1 MLNNKQRRELLTR
14 ANEAEFPGSILD
26 VFRGAEQG
34 RDLINEFK
42 MSQGDQMA
50 VASTPEEQNR
60 GLRPFHNAGRTDM
73 SMTFT
78 DVPPNTPFNT
88 VGMKKPI
95 DIKTYDRQ
103 GHLVKSYDAVPPGMT
118 GLSSG
123 PNSAYAV
130 ERPVKAQSSLSPIG
144 NLTQTVSADKTRVP
158 MRDPNKDPLYLR
170 GHSFNTD
177 DPESRRILKNIH
189 DSGIHIQTP
198 EGTKSS
204 YTVPAEQYDFLI
216 RKLDELGNPDIR
228 EMSKGDLEHTLFG
241 GRAHTNAD
249 DKITISTDGFD
260 HGTPLGGARGAVH
273 QILAEIPHIQLAQ
286 GDGDIQGISTLT
298 NAVRTVKDIVDAG
311 GNQGITY
318 RTPGTIEHTAHSV
331 LEPELREEY
340 KRAGGRNV
348 LTMGLPQRR
357 RGGFKQKAQ
366 SALSPINVAPTTY
379 SVGRTGG
386 PNIQFYEEGSNVST
400 SEEGTSTL
408 RGEGAS
414 NRPRSSR
421 MYRTTLTGALVPR
434 KRKFKHQGQSSISPI
449 NYLLDTLNK
458 PDPVGYAT
466 QQTMQANDALRAE
479 TERVA
484 DVRANV
490 LTQAQN
496 IEQGQDNLTDEAIE
510 AYRFH
515 QDTSRDIRWETSQAV
530 RAELR
535 RRQEMLPDSVK
546 NVLPDEGRYN
556 VFNVAPEMYG
566 TDRQLYCTPYGYLP
580 YQKAGASD
588 LPIVHS
594 NPKFRA
600 GARSGSL
607 PFQSISAS
615 ERQPGDVALQVGM
628 APANYGQP
636 GNYVLRP
643 HHTTIYSG
651 EAEGTTDLND
661 PESIMAYNAQGG
673 IAMGFGESKIRR
685 EDAPLEFYRYVGQTP
700 QMQQTLDARQMVSR
714 AMPLPTV
721 EPLGVRPIPTSR
733 PAQQLQTRTTSPEA
747 LAAARR
753 RRRPR
758 FRRV

>member
-118 GLSSG
+118 GMSSG
-123 PNSAYAV
+123 PNSAFAV
-130 ERPVKAQSSLSPIG
+130 ETPVKAQSS
-144 NLTQTVSADKTRVP
+144 
-158 MRDPNKDPLYLR
+158 
-170 GHSFNTD
+170 
-177 DPESRRILKNIH
+177 
-189 DSGIHIQTP
+189 
-198 EGTKSS
+198 
-204 YTVPAEQYDFLI
+204 
-216 RKLDELGNPDIR
+216 
-228 EMSKGDLEHTLFG
+228 
-241 GRAHTNAD
+241 
-249 DKITISTDGFD
+249 
-260 HGTPLGGARGAVH
+260 
-273 QILAEIPHIQLAQ
+273 
-286 GDGDIQGISTLT
+286 
-298 NAVRTVKDIVDAG
+298 
-311 GNQGITY
+311 
-318 RTPGTIEHTAHSV
+318 
-331 LEPELREEY
+331 
-340 KRAGGRNV
+340 
-348 LTMGLPQRR
+348 
-357 RGGFKQKAQ
+357 
-366 SALSPINVAPTTY
+366 LSPINVAPTTY

-434 KRKFKHQGQSSISPI
+434 KRKFKQQGQSSISPV

-458 PDPVGYAT
+458 PDPVGYAN

-510 AYRFH
+510 AYRFY
-515 QDTSRDIRWETSQAV
+515 QDTSRDLSGETPQAV

-566 TDRQLYCTPYGYLP
+566 TDRQLYCTPYGCLP